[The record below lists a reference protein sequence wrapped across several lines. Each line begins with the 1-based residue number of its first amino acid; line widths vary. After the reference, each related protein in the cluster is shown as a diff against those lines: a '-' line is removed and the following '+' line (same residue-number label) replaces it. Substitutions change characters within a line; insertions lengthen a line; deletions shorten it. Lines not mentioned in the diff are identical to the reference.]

1 MSVSGRER
9 RKHPRAPASQL
20 ISFTPF
26 SGAAGLG
33 EGGDVSLGGIRFTA
47 VGCALRNDDLLQVSF
62 NLGERT
68 VDAVGRVVWLNK
80 LDAITTEV
88 GLEFVRIDAW
98 VARLLEEQPESCEA
112 DFQTPNKSS

>member
-1 MSVSGRER
+1 M
-9 RKHPRAPASQL
+9 
-20 ISFTPF
+20 
-26 SGAAGLG
+26 G

-112 DFQTPNKSS
+112 DFHTPNKSS